1 MRADLAAKHLATG
14 WSRKRVLM
22 VDYGLSGEDAV
33 TEIAQKEAEAPPIPQ
48 AGYGEDEES
57 EDE

>member
-1 MRADLAAKHLATG
+1 
-14 WSRKRVLM
+14 VLM
-22 VDYGLSGEDAV
+22 VDYGLSEEDAE

-48 AGYGEDEES
+48 AGYGADEES

>member
-1 MRADLAAKHLATG
+1 MELK
-14 WSRKRVLM
+14 VLQIENVAM
-22 VDYGLSGEDAV
+22 VDYGLSEEDAE

-48 AGYGEDEES
+48 AGYGADEES